1 MEPTRQDLCHA
12 ALNGDAD
19 AFEELIHETSNT
31 LYAVAF
37 ALLQNREEARDVV
50 QDTYV
55 RVWNKRQRIREAD
68 KLVPFLITTTRNRAH
83 DLMRRRKFR
92 SDQPVDQENEPDSGP
107 GPDGTLSA
115 EERHATIREGLR
127 ALPEKYR
134 VASLLSAGA
143 DYEYTPGS
151 GGAFGGEATK
161 DIVGEAEA
169 FMVQTD
175 PADTAPVSKAQ
186 SANRRNL
193 KSELLES
200 NGEARRD
207 RSDLAD
213 ENEPVPES
221 PAPNR
226 KLITNVRIEY
236 EVESY
241 QAAADAIELRLDQ
254 AGGYLAGQD
263 VRRFPNGKLQGTL
276 IARVPAEQLE
286 AFLSGLEGIGEV
298 LGRESDVQDISDQYV
313 DTQAR
318 LRNAQR
324 MEERLIELLQTDTK
338 DVADLLK
345 VEKELGRVRESIEQ
359 MQAQIKTWDT
369 LVSFATVRFLISEK
383 NLDEPAAFLL
393 RESIEMTILTN
404 AVETAYD
411 RIKEIAVSRGA
422 EIARAILIDQ
432 SREQVSAEVRII
444 SEPDGADELEAALRE
459 VGSVQAYE
467 SKIERTA
474 TSGSGETGTDKT
486 EQDKTVF
493 EIRLRSESQPAER
506 VHLIVRTEQV
516 ATQLQALKALANS
529 SNFDIRQSNYQ
540 RAAND
545 SQSAILVVRMPE
557 NDSTAFVD
565 QVHKTGKVESFTV
578 QRNEHPGLE
587 GAPAEI
593 VVNLTSQGRIITD
606 ENSLGAV
613 LRLTFGQAVS
623 AISWSVRMIGVAIAF
638 LLPWAAAAT
647 AAWLL
652 FRAIHKRR
660 GSSGK

>member
-193 KSELLES
+193 ESELLES

-207 RSDLAD
+207 RSDLAG

-226 KLITNVRIEY
+226 RLITNVRIEY

-241 QAAADAIELRLDQ
+241 QAAADAIELRLD
-254 AGGYLAGQD
+254 
-263 VRRFPNGKLQGTL
+263 
-276 IARVPAEQLE
+276 
-286 AFLSGLEGIGEV
+286 
-298 LGRESDVQDISDQYV
+298 
-313 DTQAR
+313 
-318 LRNAQR
+318 
-324 MEERLIELLQTDTK
+324 
-338 DVADLLK
+338 
-345 VEKELGRVRESIEQ
+345 
-359 MQAQIKTWDT
+359 
-369 LVSFATVRFLISEK
+369 
-383 NLDEPAAFLL
+383 
-393 RESIEMTILTN
+393 
-404 AVETAYD
+404 
-411 RIKEIAVSRGA
+411 
-422 EIARAILIDQ
+422 
-432 SREQVSAEVRII
+432 
-444 SEPDGADELEAALRE
+444 
-459 VGSVQAYE
+459 QAYE